1 MFAITE
7 IVVLDVQVRREAQ
20 TISLSE
26 IPLVLGLLFAPPGAV
41 VLGRLL
47 GPLTVFVTHRQS
59 PPLKIA
65 YNVVQQTT
73 SAAVAS
79 AVYVVVS
86 GPAAFPDPRALGALY
101 LATAV
106 AALTDGIA
114 LRVVIGLYEGVLR
127 LRDLLTEA
135 VTYPPISLM
144 VATFGIVAGYA
155 LQHDPMSVY
164 PLLACVGIV
173 LLGYR
178 AYAALSGR
186 HLSLER
192 LYQFSQAL
200 SETPEVDHVLSE
212 ALGRA
217 KDLLRADLAEILF
230 LASEGSAAAL
240 VSLDAGDRLH
250 RRTVTTDIL
259 PAGMRSALVVDGGT
273 VLIPRRSKDAE
284 HKAYLGERGF
294 RDAILAPLR
303 GEAGVTAVLT
313 VADRMGDV
321 RSFDES
327 DVLLLETVANHAG
340 VALQNGRLIDQLRH
354 QALHDGLTGLPN
366 RVFIT
371 RRIAEALVGVEDD
384 GAPGVAAMIM
394 DLDGFKEVNDTLGH
408 QHGDRL
414 LVEVAERLRTAGG
427 DEALVARL
435 GGDEFAVLLP
445 NCPDLEY
452 AAQIGQRLL
461 QSLELPVHLDDL
473 DVAVGASL
481 GVAIA
486 PLHANDGPSLLK
498 RADVAMY
505 AAKAA
510 TGGLSVYDAGLD
522 TRTPQ
527 RLALASEL
535 RQALQRDELVVFV
548 QPKSR
553 LIDGAIVG
561 AEALVRWE
569 HPRHGLIGPD
579 DFVPVAERSGLV
591 RQLTATVLDQ
601 ALAVVP
607 AWLAAGHEL
616 GVAVNLSPR
625 NLLDPDLVD
634 DVART
639 AAPPPRAAAPAHPR
653 DHRGQ
658 RHGRPGRHDR
668 RAPHAAAH
676 GRAPV
681 GGRLRHRLL
690 VAVLP
695 QAAARRRGED
705 RQELRAEHG
714 PRRRQQLDRALDR
727 RPRGQPLARRRSAE
741 GIETPRGLG
750 AAVGPG
756 LRLRPGASW

>member
-1 MFAITE
+1 MGRHSVSQVRAVAAVVAALVPLAAVSISVVVGHDTQAVAGPSIPWWLVAAMFAITE

-321 RSFDES
+321 RSFDQS

-354 QALHDGLTGLPN
+354 QALHDALTGLPN
-366 RVFIT
+366 RVLIT

-473 DVAVGASL
+473 DVAVGA
-481 GVAIA
+481 
-486 PLHANDGPSLLK
+486 
-498 RADVAMY
+498 
-505 AAKAA
+505 
-510 TGGLSVYDAGLD
+510 
-522 TRTPQ
+522 
-527 RLALASEL
+527 LA
-535 RQALQRDELVVFV
+535 RCRD
-548 QPKSR
+548 
-553 LIDGAIVG
+553 
-561 AEALVRWE
+561 
-569 HPRHGLIGPD
+569 
-579 DFVPVAERSGLV
+579 
-591 RQLTATVLDQ
+591 
-601 ALAVVP
+601 
-607 AWLAAGHEL
+607 
-616 GVAVNLSPR
+616 
-625 NLLDPDLVD
+625 
-634 DVART
+634 RT
-639 AAPPPRAAAPAHPR
+639 AARHRRPVAAQAR
-653 DHRGQ
+653 RRGDV
-658 RHGRPGRHDR
+658 RGEGGDRWPVGVRR
-668 RAPHAAAH
+668 RAGHAHAAAART
-676 GRAPV
+676 GQRAPA
-681 GGRLRHRLL
+681 G
-690 VAVLP
+690 
-695 QAAARRRGED
+695 AAARRARRVRAAQVTAHRRRDRRGRGARPLGTPQARPD
-705 RQELRAEHG
+705 RPRRLRTRRRALRAGPPADRDRAGPGTGCRAGVARGRARARRRREPLAAQPARPG
-714 PRRRQQLDRALDR
+714 PRR
-727 RPRGQPLARRRSAE
+727 
-741 GIETPRGLG
+741 
-750 AAVGPG
+750 
-756 LRLRPGASW
+756 